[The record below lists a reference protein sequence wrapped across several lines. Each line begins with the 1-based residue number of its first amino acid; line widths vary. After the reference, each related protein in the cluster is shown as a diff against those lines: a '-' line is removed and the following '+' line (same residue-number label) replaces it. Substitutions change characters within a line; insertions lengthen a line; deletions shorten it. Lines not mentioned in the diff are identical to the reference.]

1 MIVPVLPRIS
11 NHTDFD
17 PLRLHPQVDL
27 QFIGP
32 GQPIPAADLIIL
44 PGSKSVRG
52 DLAQLRERGWD
63 KAIERHLRYG
73 GKLIGICGG
82 LQMLGRDVH
91 DPLGLEGAAG
101 SSPGLGLLDYAT
113 VLEAEKQLRNV
124 AGTLNLEAAPVGGY
138 EIHAGVTT
146 GPALEQPAVQLA
158 DGRCDGAV
166 SADGRSS
173 PPTCTACSRAASRVL
188 RCCAGLA
195 WKMCR
200 ASITK
205 PCANATS
212 SAWPTWWKSTW
223 TPLTCANC
231 AGWPDMRSLIL
242 GGARSGKS
250 RLAEQLASASGLPVT
265 YIATSQPLD
274 GEMNERVS
282 LHRQRR
288 PADWG
293 LIEEPLA
300 LAAVLRA
307 EAAEGRCLLVDCLT
321 LWLTNLLMLEDDQ
334 RLAEERDALLACL
347 EQLPGTVILVSNETG
362 LGVVPMGELTRRYV
376 DLAGWLHQ
384 AVAERCQRVVLTV
397 AGLPLMLK
405 GAAL

>member
-1 MIVPVLPRIS
+1 
-11 NHTDFD
+11 
-17 PLRLHPQVDL
+17 
-27 QFIGP
+27 
-32 GQPIPAADLIIL
+32 
-44 PGSKSVRG
+44 
-52 DLAQLRERGWD
+52 
-63 KAIERHLRYG
+63 
-73 GKLIGICGG
+73 
-82 LQMLGRDVH
+82 ML
-91 DPLGLEGAAG
+91 
-101 SSPGLGLLDYAT
+101 
-113 VLEAEKQLRNV
+113 N
-124 AGTLNLEAAPVGGY
+124 
-138 EIHAGVTT
+138 
-146 GPALEQPAVQLA
+146 
-158 DGRCDGAV
+158 
-166 SADGRSS
+166 
-173 PPTCTACSRAASRVL
+173 
-188 RCCAGLA
+188 
-195 WKMCR
+195 
-200 ASITK
+200 
-205 PCANATS
+205 
-212 SAWPTWWKSTW
+212 
-223 TPLTCANC
+223 
-231 AGWPDMRSLIL
+231 LIL

-274 GEMNERVS
+274 GEMNQRVL

-288 PADWG
+288 PDDWG

-347 EQLPGTVILVSNETG
+347 EKLPGTVILVSNETG

-405 GAAL
+405 GPAL

>member
-1 MIVPVLPRIS
+1 
-11 NHTDFD
+11 
-17 PLRLHPQVDL
+17 
-27 QFIGP
+27 
-32 GQPIPAADLIIL
+32 
-44 PGSKSVRG
+44 
-52 DLAQLRERGWD
+52 
-63 KAIERHLRYG
+63 
-73 GKLIGICGG
+73 
-82 LQMLGRDVH
+82 ML
-91 DPLGLEGAAG
+91 
-101 SSPGLGLLDYAT
+101 
-113 VLEAEKQLRNV
+113 N
-124 AGTLNLEAAPVGGY
+124 
-138 EIHAGVTT
+138 
-146 GPALEQPAVQLA
+146 
-158 DGRCDGAV
+158 
-166 SADGRSS
+166 
-173 PPTCTACSRAASRVL
+173 
-188 RCCAGLA
+188 
-195 WKMCR
+195 
-200 ASITK
+200 
-205 PCANATS
+205 
-212 SAWPTWWKSTW
+212 
-223 TPLTCANC
+223 
-231 AGWPDMRSLIL
+231 LIL

-274 GEMNERVS
+274 GEMNERVL

-288 PADWG
+288 PDDWG

-384 AVAERCQRVVLTV
+384 TVAERCQRVVLTV

-405 GAAL
+405 GPAL